1 MIDRLKQFSSA
12 LLRDEGGVSL
22 TEFAVVAPVFITMGL
37 FGLEVSHVAT
47 TKMQVSQIALSLA
60 DNASRLGQND
70 NSAVIPTITEDDVD
84 AVLEGALI
92 QGRGINLGANARI
105 ILSSLEVDPP
115 TGRQFIHWQRCIGDL
130 TGRESAYGNDDDRNG
145 LNGSTLAGM
154 GNGAN
159 LVTAPAGTAV
169 MYVEI
174 YYEYESIIPNP
185 YVEDLGFREEA
196 AFLVRDDRTLQNTNE
211 AGLVGTAQNDCDP

>member
-1 MIDRLKQFSSA
+1 MINRLKRFSSA

-37 FGLEVSHVAT
+37 FGLEVSHIAT
-47 TKMQVSQIALSLA
+47 TKMKVSQIALSLA

-70 NSAVIPTITEDDVD
+70 NSAIIPTISEDDVD

-92 QGRGINLGANARI
+92 QGRSVNLETNARV

-115 TGRQFIHWQRCIGDL
+115 TGRQFIHWQRCIGELD
-130 TGRESAYGNDDDRNG
+130 RDSAYGDDDTNNG
-145 LNGSTLAGM
+145 LSGSTIAGM

-159 LVTAPAGTAV
+159 LVTAPAGSAV

-174 YYEYESIIPNP
+174 HYEYDSIIPNP
-185 YVEDLGFREEA
+185 YVEDMGFREEA
-196 AFLVRDDRTLQNTNE
+196 AFLVRDDRTLQDSTDP
-211 AGLVGTAQNDCDP
+211 GLVGTPQNDCST